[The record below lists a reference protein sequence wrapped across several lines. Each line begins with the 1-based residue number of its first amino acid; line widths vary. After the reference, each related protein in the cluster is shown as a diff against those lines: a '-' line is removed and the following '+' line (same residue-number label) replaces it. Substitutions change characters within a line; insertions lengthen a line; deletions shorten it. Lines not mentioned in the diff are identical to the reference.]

1 MNFFKTFIHF
11 FVSVTTAVVFIS
23 GLDAATSTSGY
34 IPKYTLLQILAA
46 SAVTALV
53 TAIMFSY
60 SAKTKKQ
67 HIIQRAIHFVI
78 LCIVMVTMG
87 MLVGWLDKTPLDAFI
102 MCIYVAVV
110 YAIVEFIS
118 YLLLKQ
124 EADEFNKAINERR
137 KNRK

>member
-11 FVSVTTAVVFIS
+11 FVSITTAVVFIS
-23 GLDAATSTSGY
+23 GIDAATGDYTS
-34 IPKYTLLQILAA
+34 ISKYTMLYILLS

-67 HIIQRAIHFVI
+67 YYIQNAVLYVV
-78 LCIVMVTMG
+78 LCIVMVAMG
-87 MLVGWLDKTPLDAFI
+87 MLVGWLDRTPLDAFI

-110 YAIVEFIS
+110 YAIVTFIS

-124 EADEFNKAINERR
+124 EADEFNRAINERR